1 MDSESLTVNGIV
13 ATDQRTGYQA
23 LIQEA
28 TGVLDLE
35 HLERIEDIMR
45 NVIFH
50 STLDW
55 QSRAQLEK
63 AAREAMQILTL
74 I

>member
-1 MDSESLTVNGIV
+1 MNAQL
-13 ATDQRTGYQA
+13 ATLKLSGYQE
-23 LIQEA
+23 LIREA

>member
-1 MDSESLTVNGIV
+1 MKAVV

>member
-1 MDSESLTVNGIV
+1 MTAHAVNGKL
-13 ATDQRTGYQA
+13 TGYEV

-28 TGVLDLE
+28 TGVTELDHIE
-35 HLERIEDIMR
+35 RIERIEDTMR

-55 QSRAQLEK
+55 QTQEQLEQG
-63 AAREAMQILTL
+63 AREALQIIPLV
-74 I
+74 

>member
-1 MDSESLTVNGIV
+1 MTAHAVNGKL
-13 ATDQRTGYQA
+13 TGYQV

-28 TGVLDLE
+28 TGVTELD
-35 HLERIEDIMR
+35 HIERIEDTMR

-55 QSRAQLEK
+55 QTQEQLEQG
-63 AAREAMQILTL
+63 AREALQIITL
-74 I
+74 V

>member
-1 MDSESLTVNGIV
+1 MKAVV

-63 AAREAMQILTL
+63 AAREAMQISTL

>member
-1 MDSESLTVNGIV
+1 MNGIV

>member
-1 MDSESLTVNGIV
+1 VKAVV